1 MIQVALRYST
11 QQMKVVVTGATGTVG
26 NEIVKHCL
34 ADARITKVVI
44 LTRKAVSM
52 DIESHPKAD
61 VIMIQDFARYSDEVL
76 RRLEGSSACLWA
88 IGARPDRLNHDKAL
102 LHHVNVELPL
112 TAAKTLSERIAP
124 KTPAGNRF
132 NFVLCSNRTNSKA
145 SSLLSLGDPRKPK
158 SEAEK
163 GLCEIADASPETFSA
178 WILRPSA
185 IVTPDAPKKRRL
197 VGGRSA
203 HGVEVAQMAK
213 AFVKVACEGYKDRI
227 IDNDALLKM

>member
-1 MIQVALRYST
+1 M
-11 QQMKVVVTGATGTVG
+11 VG

-145 SSLLSLGDPRKPK
+145 PSLLSLGDPRKPK

-203 HGVEVAQMAK
+203 HGVEVTQMAK

>member
-1 MIQVALRYST
+1 
-11 QQMKVVVTGATGTVG
+11 
-26 NEIVKHCL
+26 
-34 ADARITKVVI
+34 
-44 LTRKAVSM
+44 
-52 DIESHPKAD
+52 
-61 VIMIQDFARYSDEVL
+61 
-76 RRLEGSSACLWA
+76 
-88 IGARPDRLNHDKAL
+88 
-102 LHHVNVELPL
+102 VELPL
-112 TAAKTLSERIAP
+112 TAAKVLSERIAP
-124 KTPAGNRF
+124 KTPAGNKF
-132 NFVLCSNRTNSKA
+132 NFVLCSNKTNSKA

-185 IVTPDAPKKRRL
+185 IVTPDSPKKRRL

-203 HGVEVAQMAK
+203 HGVEVAQMAR